1 MALTIFN
8 VFYKTQMCDSVLT
21 GRENAC
27 NDWNCII
34 LMFLTSF
41 IVYFVF
47 GYACRGRTRGQGGHF
62 PGRRK
67 SLMMSQILSSM
78 QNICFRKTS
87 GSNMAASNSLLV
99 PGAIQPRY
107 ALVCIFLCICSS
119 VADGGER
126 GEPSPWQAKVKT
138 GPPLVGTFI
147 FSILLVCSRLLFFA
161 FFRGVFVFLK
171 IVQTTKTSRFTIIS
185 NLFSEC
191 WLVAPLR

>member
-1 MALTIFN
+1 MLFSVGNAWLWQNIVELHIHYKPLLTTVCQHAGYKEYCNDFTVALTIFN

-87 GSNMAASNSLLV
+87 DSNMAASNSLLV
-99 PGAIQPRY
+99 PGAI
-107 ALVCIFLCICSS
+107 
-119 VADGGER
+119 
-126 GEPSPWQAKVKT
+126 
-138 GPPLVGTFI
+138 
-147 FSILLVCSRLLFFA
+147 
-161 FFRGVFVFLK
+161 
-171 IVQTTKTSRFTIIS
+171 
-185 NLFSEC
+185 
-191 WLVAPLR
+191 